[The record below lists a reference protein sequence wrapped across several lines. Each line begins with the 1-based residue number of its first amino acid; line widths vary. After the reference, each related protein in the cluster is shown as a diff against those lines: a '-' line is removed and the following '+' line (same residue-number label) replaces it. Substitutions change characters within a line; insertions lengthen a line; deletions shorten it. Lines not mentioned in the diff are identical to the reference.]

1 MTSDPSGSGPDTTG
15 NGAFVLQPRD
25 VPLGGLRSMTVRRTL
40 PQRVRSTIGAFCFVD
55 HYGPDNVALTGG
67 MKLPPHPHTG
77 LQTVSWLF
85 SGELEHRD
93 SLGTRVKV
101 KPGELNL
108 MTAGRGIS
116 HSEDSTSATTVL
128 HGAQLWTVLPERFMG
143 MEPQFEHYAPE
154 PVELPGA
161 RVSVFI
167 GALAGAVSPVRVFSP
182 LVGAEIAMPPGGEI
196 HLELA
201 SSFEHGYLIDEG
213 AVEIDGNR
221 PRRGDLLYI
230 PPGRR
235 EVHLRAG
242 AGGARLLLIGGM
254 PFTEEIVMWW
264 NFIGRSHDEVIES
277 RAQWQREIGAP
288 DADGP
293 SAETRFGVQPGYPGG
308 DPLPAPVLPGN
319 TRLKPR
325 VTPMPP
331 LG

>member
-1 MTSDPSGSGPDTTG
+1 MTSNTGGNPPDPADD
-15 NGAFVLQPRD
+15 GAVVLEPRQ

-93 SLGTRVKV
+93 SLGTRAKV
-101 KPGELNL
+101 RPGELNL

-116 HSEDSTSATTVL
+116 HSEDSTASTTVL
-128 HGAQLWTVLPERFMG
+128 HGAQLWTVLPSRFMDV
-143 MEPQFEHYAPE
+143 EPQFEHYVPE
-154 PVELPGA
+154 PVDLPGA
-161 RVSVFI
+161 RIRVFL
-167 GALAGAVSPVRVFSP
+167 GALAGRVSPVRVFSP
-182 LVGAEIAMPPGGEI
+182 LVGAEISMPPGGEVR
-196 HLELA
+196 LEVA
-201 SSFEHGYLIDEG
+201 SSYEHGYLLDEG
-213 AVEIDGNR
+213 AIAVDDHR

-242 AGGARLLLIGGM
+242 ASGGRLLLIGGV

-264 NFIGRSHDEVIES
+264 NFIGRSHDEVVAS
-277 RAQWQREIGAP
+277 RAQWQREIGAE

-293 SAETRFGVQPGYPGG
+293 ATERRFGIQPGYPGG
-308 DPLPAPVLPGN
+308 DPLPAPILPGN

-325 VTPMPP
+325 VTPLPP
-331 LG
+331 L